1 MLTRGTEENIVT
13 GMRESGFGEGVVSC
27 VSMVVTG
34 PNKLS
39 LKMALVYEIKS
50 LVILGQS
57 QRQGWGQELEE
68 QKGCGNDT
76 EKRCLESL
84 VLKRGDGMRK
94 GREID

>member
-1 MLTRGTEENIVT
+1 
-13 GMRESGFGEGVVSC
+13 
-27 VSMVVTG
+27 MVITG

-68 QKGCGNDT
+68 QRGCVNDT
-76 EKRCLESL
+76 EKRKCF
-84 VLKRGDGMRK
+84 
-94 GREID
+94 